1 MRIFLAFIAL
11 FIAGFAVM
19 AVLAWPIYDALTPAF
34 DVKFHRVAN
43 RVGMLALL
51 IGFLLLAKR
60 LGVADRQSLGYGLPR
75 AQFWR
80 TAGAGL
86 LLGVVSLLPVAAVIW
101 LLELR
106 ELKPGL
112 AIDGALLLEV
122 AFSGLLS
129 GITVALIEETFFR
142 GAMHSG
148 IARES
153 GTVIAILLTALLY
166 SAVHFMGSY
175 RIPLDELGPNSGV
188 RHIAGTLANFAA
200 PQRILDAFLAL
211 FAVGVL
217 LGMVRAYTGNI
228 AACLGLHAGWVW
240 IIAFLREGTTPTVD
254 NEYGFL
260 ISSFDGVVGWL
271 VFGWTALLA
280 GVFFVWQRQRDPLRY
295 PSNHPNAE

>member
-1 MRIFLAFIAL
+1 MRSFSAFIAL
-11 FIAGFAVM
+11 FIVGFAVM
-19 AVLAWPIYDALTPAF
+19 AVLAWPVYDALTPTF

-43 RVGMLALL
+43 RIGMLALL

-86 LLGVVSLLPVAAVIW
+86 AIGVVSLLPVAAVIW

-112 AIDGALLLEV
+112 AIYGALLLDV

-129 GITVALIEETFFR
+129 GIAVALIEETFFR
-142 GAMHSG
+142 GAMHRG

-153 GTVIAILLTALLY
+153 GTAVAILLTALLY

-175 RIPLDELGPNSGV
+175 RIPVEELGPDSGL
-188 RHIAGTLANFAA
+188 RHITGTLANFAA
-200 PQRILDAFLAL
+200 PQRIMDAFLAL

-217 LGMVRAYTGNI
+217 LGLVRAYTGNI

-240 IIAFLREGTTPTVD
+240 IIALLREGTTPQTD
-254 NEYGFL
+254 HEYGFL
-260 ISSFDGVVGWL
+260 ISNFDGVVGWL
-271 VFGWTALLA
+271 VFGWTLLLA
-280 GVFFVWQRQRDPLRY
+280 GVFFVWQRRRGPITY
-295 PSNHPNAE
+295 PSGRPPAE